1 MKSVRA
7 GGRDGGGVGVR
18 GVIGHYMVGLQ
29 LVQQTVL
36 GVEEVQAH
44 LLATLLRFHSPQLYL
59 CNTQNDRTIMSVKNN
74 HILQQQQQHSTTPQC
89 LINLYTNI
97 YMSHVKKATKK
108 DPPKKNNKKKTKN
121 KQNLFPSPKTK
132 TRASVY
138 VCYIKTI

>member
-1 MKSVRA
+1 METVEEIIITSNKDRCMTGQYDWSERERESKMNSVCA
-7 GGRDGGGVGVR
+7 CGRGGGGVGVR

-44 LLATLLRFHSPQLYL
+44 LLATLLRFHSPPLCL
-59 CNTQNDRTIMSVKNN
+59 CNTQNNRTIMSVKNN

-108 DPPKKNNKKKTKN
+108 D
-121 KQNLFPSPKTK
+121 S
-132 TRASVY
+132 
-138 VCYIKTI
+138 